1 MAVSAQQRVMSIPGF
16 CGQAVTQGK
25 FPSICSSSAV
35 HSRAGAWVPQC
46 SRTLLPSVTLKFNSI
61 VKGGRERSTL
71 DIAVYLANT
80 IYQKV
85 GTQINGNLFLLLL
98 MDFISYKRLESKLL
112 YQLLPHACTYGTQS
126 AT

>member
-1 MAVSAQQRVMSIPGF
+1 M
-16 CGQAVTQGK
+16 
-25 FPSICSSSAV
+25 
-35 HSRAGAWVPQC
+35 
-46 SRTLLPSVTLKFNSI
+46 PSVTLKFNSI

>member
-1 MAVSAQQRVMSIPGF
+1 M
-16 CGQAVTQGK
+16 
-25 FPSICSSSAV
+25 
-35 HSRAGAWVPQC
+35 
-46 SRTLLPSVTLKFNSI
+46 PSVTLKLNSI
-61 VKGGRERSTL
+61 VKEGRERSTL

-98 MDFISYKRLESKLL
+98 MDFISYERLESTLL